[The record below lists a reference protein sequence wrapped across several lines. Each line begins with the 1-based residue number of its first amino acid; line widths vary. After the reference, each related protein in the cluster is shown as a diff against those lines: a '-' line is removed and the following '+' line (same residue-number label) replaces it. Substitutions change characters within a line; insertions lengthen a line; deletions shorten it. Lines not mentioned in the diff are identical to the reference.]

1 MPFISMGKIVLNKKP
16 IESQVALGD
25 LALDDPGPPPL
36 RGGSYKRRP
45 IVGSLS
51 VVVYEIYSE
60 HRRIGSYNRIASI
73 AV

>member
-1 MPFISMGKIVLNKKP
+1 MPFISMGKIVLKKKP

-25 LALDDPGPPPL
+25 LALDDPGPPL